1 MTTAIT
7 SIPLKEQHNQLMLYH
22 LVQSPVN
29 HSLWIASYK
38 TAFKLK
44 LYHTLSTIAG
54 PSLIIT
60 LLNVSAKETA
70 NFVCLYY
77 YIQYLDLYSS
87 NVTANVDYY
96 LFHSIQLIWL
106 HCCAHPAT
114 VFFSTLFSFSQWS
127 INWYSCSYSIHFREL
142 CTVLDIWWL
151 HVRTSAVCCMGM
163 KLTVLYPIRLFI
175 TQPIRPVTICCNSCV
190 VA

>member
-1 MTTAIT
+1 
-7 SIPLKEQHNQLMLYH
+7 MLYH

-44 LYHTLSTIAG
+44 LYHTLSTTAG

-60 LLNVSAKETA
+60 LLSVSAKETA
-70 NFVCLYY
+70 NFVCLSY

-87 NVTANVDYY
+87 SVTANVDYY

-127 INWYSCSYSIHFREL
+127 IKWYSCSYSIHFREL

-175 TQPIRPVTICCNSCV
+175 TQPTRPVTICCNS
-190 VA
+190 